1 MTNPAQPTVVSIG
14 YEFEHPRVHNIDYRS
29 TETILS
35 ADVVLW
41 LPQPLNEL
49 YSGYDFLDSHE
60 YRGMPLVSES
70 QSQPSILAAERRRS
84 ELQGFLDL
92 GRSLVLF
99 APAPHS
105 WYYYSGT
112 RDVSGTGRNQKVTRH
127 VQDMDTLDLLPF
139 PMDATAASGR
149 QIECRGTPAQRA
161 FWEEYAHLF
170 EHAAYMERPLGHPFL
185 VISKTAYAVGS
196 YGSIGKGLVLVLPQL
211 ADNGSEED
219 DDDDAAGFPHK
230 AFVDA
235 VLTLVDEV
243 SEGRGQK
250 VQPAWSQDLILPG
263 EMRASSEVSRMTEQ
277 IGDLSS
283 KRMEAERSLAV
294 LQSRKTLFTGTGRDL
309 EEAAKQ
315 ALEGLGFAVEYG
327 APGRADLVARAGKR
341 VAVLEVKGLSKSAK
355 ERDAAQL
362 EKWVVEHHLAEG
374 NQPKGILVVNAYAQT
389 PLGKRSGSAFPE
401 QMLKYARDKG
411 FCLVT
416 GLQLLGAW
424 LDAEES
430 PRRKA
435 GLRKSILDCV
445 GVYSE
450 HADWTAFVESCAS
463 ELSDT

>member
-1 MTNPAQPTVVSIG
+1 MTDPAQRTVVSIG
-14 YEFEHPRVHNIDYRS
+14 YEFEHPRVQNIDYRS

-41 LPQPLNEL
+41 LPQPLNEF
-49 YSGYDFLDSHE
+49 YSGHDFLGSHE
-60 YRGMPLVSES
+60 YRGMPLIGESE
-70 QSQPSILAAERRRS
+70 SQPSILAVERRRS

-99 APAPHS
+99 APAPQS

-127 VQDMDTLDLLPF
+127 VQEMKTFDLLPF
-139 PMDATAASGR
+139 TMDATAASGR
-149 QIECRGTPAQRA
+149 QIECLGTPVQRA
-161 FWEEYAHLF
+161 FWEKYAHLF
-170 EHAAYMERPLGHPFL
+170 EHAAYMEEPLGHPFL

-196 YGSIGKGLVLVLPQL
+196 YGSVGKGLVLVLPQL
-211 ADNGSEED
+211 ADDGGDEEED
-219 DDDDAAGFPHK
+219 DDDFPHE

-250 VQPAWSQDLILPG
+250 VQPTWSQDLILPG
-263 EMRASSEVSRMTEQ
+263 ETQVSGEVSRMTDE
-277 IGDLSS
+277 IGELSS
-283 KRMEAERSLAV
+283 RRMEAERSLVV

-327 APGRADLVARAGKR
+327 APGRADLVAKIGKR

-362 EKWVVEHHLAEG
+362 EKWVAEHHLAEG
-374 NQPKGILVVNAYAQT
+374 NQPKGVLVVNAYAKT
-389 PLGKRSGSAFPE
+389 PLGKRSGSAFPA
-401 QMLKYARDKG
+401 QMLKYARGKG
-411 FCLVT
+411 FCLIT
-416 GLQLLGAW
+416 GVQVLGAW
-424 LDAEES
+424 LDAERN

-435 GLRKSILDCV
+435 VLRKSILDCV
-445 GVYSE
+445 GVYPDY
-450 HADWTAFVESCAS
+450 ADWTAFLESCAS
-463 ELSDT
+463 ELSDA